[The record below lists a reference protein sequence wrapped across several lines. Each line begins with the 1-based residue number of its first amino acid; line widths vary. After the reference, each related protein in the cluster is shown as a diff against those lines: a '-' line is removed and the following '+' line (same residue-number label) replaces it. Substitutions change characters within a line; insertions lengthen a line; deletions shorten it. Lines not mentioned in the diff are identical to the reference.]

1 MRIVLTGGGTGG
13 HAYPAIS
20 IAEALRSELPEC
32 ELLYIGSKN
41 SLEARLAT
49 EAGLDFFG
57 ITSRKLTKLISPD
70 TVLTAASLT
79 GGFAEAVAKLRRF
92 NPDVVI
98 GTGGYA
104 SAAVVMAQALRRG
117 KTIILEQDVIPG
129 RTNRWLSRFASR
141 ICVAFEDA
149 AWRFPGRKV
158 ILTGSPI
165 RASLLDLP
173 KKEIAR
179 SVLGLDDDRFTVLV
193 LGGSQGARRLN
204 EVTADAAPRFIGLP
218 VQVLHQVGQRNYGD
232 AEERRA
238 ACGWK
243 HYHVRAYID
252 DMRNAYGA
260 ADLVMCRCGSSTIAE
275 ITAIGLPAILVPY
288 PYAHA
293 DHQRLN
299 AEYVAYYGGGIVVN
313 DSDLSADFF
322 AGTVQRLAASP
333 EEVQRMSEASR
344 SLGKPNAALVI
355 ARLAV
360 EMASGRD
367 VETP

>member
-20 IAEALRSELPEC
+20 IAEALRSEFPEC

-41 SLEARLAT
+41 SLEARLAA
-49 EAGLDFFG
+49 EAGLEFFG
-57 ITSRKLTKLISPD
+57 VTSRKLTKLVSPGA
-70 TVLTAASLT
+70 VLTAASLT
-79 GGFAEAVAKLRRF
+79 GGFAEALAKLKSF
-92 NPDVVI
+92 KPDVVI

-158 ILTGSPI
+158 IMTGSPI
-165 RASLLDLP
+165 RAGLLHLP
-173 KKEIAR
+173 EREVAR
-179 SVLGLDDDRFTVLV
+179 SVLGLDGGKFTVLV

-204 EVTADAAPRFIGLP
+204 EVTADAASRLSELP
-218 VQVLHQVGQRNYGD
+218 VQVLHQVGQRNYGE

-238 ACGWK
+238 ASGWK

-252 DMRNAYGA
+252 DMRNAYAA

-299 AEYVAYYGGGIVVN
+299 AEFVACNGGGIVVN
-313 DSDLSADFF
+313 DGDLSADFF
-322 AGTVQRLAASP
+322 AGTVERLAASP

-344 SLGKPNAALVI
+344 ELGKPNAAVVI

-360 EMASGRD
+360 EMITGKG